1 MDERY
6 LEMAEQAAEAERQR
20 AIDARVR
27 YVGVSALECESCG
40 DDIPEAR
47 RVAVPGCQA
56 CVHCQAI
63 REATA

>member
-6 LEMAEQAAEAERQR
+6 LELAEQATEAARQR
-20 AIDARVR
+20 AIDGRVR
-27 YVGVSALECESCG
+27 YEGVSAMECESCG

-47 RVAVPGCQA
+47 RVAVPGCQT
-56 CVHCQAI
+56 CVHCQAY